1 MRKLSKTLLLAM
13 AATLAITPAFAEED
27 DGTSP
32 PWSQADEYYGREAMS
47 KARADVQHEAGGQT
61 NWFVMADRFETQIF
75 DDEEALVFDAQGWYG
90 GDINKLWI
98 KAEAEYS
105 FEDEDLED
113 AEIQA
118 LWSRAIAPYFDVQA
132 GLRYDLEPKG
142 RTHAVLGVQG
152 LAPYWFEV
160 DAAAFVSTEGD
171 VTARVEAEYELL
183 LTQRLI
189 LQPRL
194 EASLSAQNI
203 PELQL
208 GSGLTSVDAGLR
220 LRYEIVREFA
230 PYIGVEWQ
238 SAIGDTA
245 DFIEASGGEKDQTAL
260 LVGVRTW
267 F

>member
-1 MRKLSKTLLLAM
+1 MTVLSFPQK
-13 AATLAITPAFAEED
+13 
-27 DGTSP
+27 
-32 PWSQADEYYGREAMS
+32 
-47 KARADVQHEAGGQT
+47 
-61 NWFVMADRFETQIF
+61 
-75 DDEEALVFDAQGWYG
+75 
-90 GDINKLWI
+90 
-98 KAEAEYS
+98 
-105 FEDEDLED
+105 
-113 AEIQA
+113 
-118 LWSRAIAPYFDVQA
+118 PYFKLAHKVRA
-132 GLRYDLEPKG
+132 G
-142 RTHAVLGVQG
+142 H
-152 LAPYWFEV
+152 WFEA

-194 EASLSAQNI
+194 EASLSAQDI
-203 PELQL
+203 PDLQL

-245 DFIEASGGEKDQTAL
+245 DFIEASGGEKDQTVL

>member
-1 MRKLSKTLLLAM
+1 MRRSNSSLS
-13 AATLAITPAFAEED
+13 I
-27 DGTSP
+27 SP
-32 PWSQADEYYGREAMS
+32 
-47 KARADVQHEAGGQT
+47 RAY
-61 NWFVMADRFETQIF
+61 RRRRI
-75 DDEEALVFDAQGWYG
+75 
-90 GDINKLWI
+90 
-98 KAEAEYS
+98 
-105 FEDEDLED
+105 
-113 AEIQA
+113 
-118 LWSRAIAPYFDVQA
+118 
-132 GLRYDLEPKG
+132 
-142 RTHAVLGVQG
+142 
-152 LAPYWFEV
+152 
-160 DAAAFVSTEGD
+160 
-171 VTARVEAEYELL
+171 LL

-194 EASLSAQNI
+194 EASLSAQDI
-203 PELQL
+203 PDLQL